1 MWAEDTPQRASQSP
15 LPSEKKYIPYSE
27 VSEWL
32 DSNLSQNDFSFPTMN
47 AMSPA
52 YSPAM
57 GSVSPRFSQS
67 SSPLGSCE
75 ELPNGNGSNSPNAH
89 DLTILP
95 YLLEVRPSRVIN
107 TISSLALSKPTVV
120 MGCSTTII
128 HITVADE
135 RPSINMKSDH
145 RTDDNLMN
153 VSDEGRMNK
162 GMSRRSTTS
171 LSSAMSLSDQDQ
183 DIGGDNTDSYV
194 ESDGAMSEGLSADPT
209 SEAVLGPTG
218 AVAGDK
224 HRLRKPDL
232 PGGRNSDKSNADIE
246 SDDRDSDSGGEG
258 ESYSVT
264 RVEDGVDGL
273 DALKGYSARRRRKNK
288 GASAGCLPSLSVT
301 ASQGGYMHFLSAY
314 SCVSITNC
322 SDCEIV
328 VGAVSGA
335 VVLNSCERIKL
346 TVACKKLIVQ
356 NCLEC
361 DLSVATLSASVIA
374 GDSRSLIFGTL
385 RVIRTRLLPT
395 ACYPLIYYH
404 SDILRHVSLYSTD
417 SFFQLAPSLLHY
429 ATFLSSTVLSIAVLS
444 LSSSS

>member
-57 GSVSPRFSQS
+57 GCVSPRFSQS

-107 TISSLALSKPTVV
+107 TISSLAQSKPTVV

-128 HITVADE
+128 HITVVDD
-135 RPSINMKSDH
+135 RPSIKMKSDH

-194 ESDGAMSEGLSADPT
+194 ESDGAMSEGLSADPI
-209 SEAVLGPTG
+209 SAAVLGPTG
-218 AVAGDK
+218 AVVGDK
-224 HRLRKPDL
+224 HRIRKPDMT
-232 PGGRNSDKSNADIE
+232 GGRSSDKSNADIE

-258 ESYSVT
+258 EGYSVT

-273 DALKGYSARRRRKNK
+273 DALKGYSARRRRQNQ
-288 GASAGCLPSLSVT
+288 GASAAYLPSLSVT

-385 RVIRTRLLPT
+385 PVIM
-395 ACYPLIYYH
+395 I
-404 SDILRHVSLYSTD
+404 
-417 SFFQLAPSLLHY
+417 
-429 ATFLSSTVLSIAVLS
+429 
-444 LSSSS
+444 

>member
-1 MWAEDTPQRASQSP
+1 MWADDASHRGSLSV
-15 LPSEKKYIPYSE
+15 LPNEKKYIPYSE
-27 VSEWL
+27 LSEWL
-32 DSNLSQNDFSFPTMN
+32 DSNLSQNDFSFPTLN

-52 YSPAM
+52 FSPAM
-57 GSVSPRFSQS
+57 GCVSPRFSQN

-75 ELPNGNGSNSPNAH
+75 ELPNGNGSNSPNSH
-89 DLTILP
+89 DLTIVP
-95 YLLEVRPSRVIN
+95 YMLEVRPSRVTN
-107 TISSLALSKPTVV
+107 TVSSLTQLKPTVV

-135 RPSINMKSDH
+135 RPSVKTKSDH

-183 DIGGDNTDSYV
+183 DIGGENTDSYV
-194 ESDGAMSEGLSADPT
+194 ESDGAMSEGLSAD
-209 SEAVLGPTG
+209 GPAGFATG
-218 AVAGDK
+218 E
-224 HRLRKPDL
+224 RNRRRKPDI
-232 PGGRNSDKSNADIE
+232 PDGRNSDKSNADIE

-264 RVEDGVDGL
+264 RIEDGVDGL
-273 DALKGYSARRRRKNK
+273 DGLKGYSARKRRKNR
-288 GASAGCLPSLSVT
+288 GAGVGCLPSLSIT
-301 ASQGGYMHFLSAY
+301 ASQGGYMHFLSVY

-328 VGAVSGA
+328 IGAVSGA

-356 NCLEC
+356 NSLEC

-374 GDSRSLIFGTL
+374 GDSRSLIFGTIP
-385 RVIRTRLLPT
+385 VIMIRSLSACLQFSHLLSVSKILYEI
-395 ACYPLIYYH
+395 CFSCPLN
-404 SDILRHVSLYSTD
+404 
-417 SFFQLAPSLLHY
+417 
-429 ATFLSSTVLSIAVLS
+429 ATFISISLAITSFTHSLTVVVPLLS
-444 LSSSS
+444 